1 MYIHTYIYTNIHT
14 YIHTYS
20 IYIHTYILQ
29 DDSSDTCKILFASW
43 ALQESNMLWRKGAHT
58 YIYTYIYIYIHTYMH
73 TYIHTYMHTYI
84 HAGLKD
90 MAISNINSNVVASLN
105 EMKTKT
111 K

>member
-1 MYIHTYIYTNIHT
+1 MQDIVCKLGSARKQHALEERCPYIHTYTYIYIHINTHIHAYIHT
-14 YIHTYS
+14 YIHTY
-20 IYIHTYILQ
+20 
-29 DDSSDTCKILFASW
+29 
-43 ALQESNMLWRKGAHT
+43 M
-58 YIYTYIYIYIHTYMH
+58 
-73 TYIHTYMHTYI
+73 